1 MTKQEKE
8 RIEKL
13 KEQRD
18 YAIDIVNSI
27 RQELDEMGRKRDTQR
42 FTKIVDLLDEWQRD

>member
-1 MTKQEKE
+1 MTKKDRE
-8 RIEKL
+8 RIEHL
-13 KEQRD
+13 KEKRD

-27 RQELDEMGRKRDTQR
+27 RQELEEMGRKRDVQR